1 MSIAKL
7 SVANARS
14 FLPNLLTLSILSVF
28 HTAYAD
34 APVEVTNDL
43 PVTVVTASRT
53 AQAINTV
60 PASIDVITKD
70 QIQQSPAKDLPSL
83 LRQDASLNVVSTGGY
98 GQQTSIF
105 TRGTE
110 SKHTLVLVDGVR
122 TNNASSSLSGIN
134 FLDTSDI
141 GQIEVLKGPA
151 SVQYGSDAIGGVIQ
165 LISTKPTKQNIFA
178 TVEAGENNLYKA
190 IIGADLVK
198 DDAYLQIRGQKL
210 STDGTPATTTA
221 KQDAG
226 YDQKGYAVKGGI
238 DNDQF
243 ALSLEARGN
252 QGTTEYVDG
261 NDYASPLSADFNNRL
276 LNLKSRYTLAPDLN
290 VNLRISQFIDELD
303 QNQSTDF
310 VHSDQKEADL
320 NIRWGFAA
328 HQNILFGIT
337 GSQANAKALSTD
349 FLGKQ
354 TSFDHDVEST
364 GYYLQHQYQDKIF
377 STQAGVRVEDNKTFG
392 THTTGQIAGR
402 MQVLPT
408 TSIYANIGTAFR
420 APNAFEL
427 FSTSYTVSNPNL
439 NPEESTSYEIGV
451 DQQIINGLDANL
463 AVYRT
468 NIDNLITQVFD
479 PVTFKFQNQNI
490 AKTKLTGAE
499 AGLKWKLDSG
509 WFAATSYNY
518 VQPIK
523 EGQNGAS
530 DSELQRRPRQSLTVA
545 TGLQLAQYGF
555 SAELL
560 SKSAA
565 KEYDALY
572 PTSGYAIGN
581 LHGYWQAMPNVR
593 LFANVENFT
602 DRKYATALANAPFGG
617 FGSLS
622 QYLAPG
628 RQATLGLTVNF

>member
-34 APVEVTNDL
+34 TSIEVTNDL
-43 PVTVVTASRT
+43 PVIVVTASRT

-60 PASIDVITKD
+60 PASISVITKD
-70 QIQQSPAKDLPSL
+70 QIQQSPVNELPNL
-83 LRQDASLNVVSTGGY
+83 LRQDASLNVVTTGGY

-110 SKHTLVLVDGVR
+110 SKHTLVLLDGVR
-122 TNNASSSLSGIN
+122 INNATSSAASIN

-165 LISTKPTKQNIFA
+165 LISTKPTKQNIFT
-178 TVEAGENNLYKA
+178 TVEAGENSLYKA

-198 DDAYLQIRGQKL
+198 DDAYLQVRGQKL
-210 STDGTPATTTA
+210 STDGSPVTTTA

-226 YDQKGYAVKGGI
+226 YDQKGYAIKGGI

-252 QGTTEYVDG
+252 QGESEYVTGFNYDQP
-261 NDYASPLSADFNNRL
+261 ASADFNNRL
-276 LNLKSRYTLAPDLN
+276 LSLKGRYTFAPDLIA
-290 VNLRISQFIDELD
+290 NLRISQFLDELD
-303 QNQSTDF
+303 QNQNTDF
-310 VHSDQKEADL
+310 VHSDQKEADV
-320 NIRWGFAA
+320 NVRWGFAP

-337 GSQANAKALSTD
+337 SNQADSTALSTD
-349 FLGKQ
+349 FMGTQ
-354 TSFDHDVEST
+354 TSFDHDTRST
-364 GYYLQHQYQDKIF
+364 GYYLQHQYQDAVF
-377 STQAGVRVEDNKTFG
+377 STQAGVRVEDNSEFG

-427 FSTSYTVSNPNL
+427 FSTSYTISNPNL
-439 NPEESTSYEIGV
+439 KPEESTSYEIGIN
-451 DQQIINGLDANL
+451 QQIINGLDANL

-468 NIDNLITQVFD
+468 NIDNLITSVYD
-479 PVTFKFQNQNI
+479 PALFKSQWQNI
-490 AKTKLTGAE
+490 ANTKLTGAE
-499 AGLKWKLDSG
+499 AGLKWKLDNG
-509 WFAATSYNY
+509 LFASTSYAY

-523 EGQNGAS
+523 EGLNGGA
-530 DSELQRRPRQSLTVA
+530 DSELERRPRQTLTA
-545 TGLQLAQYGF
+545 SAGLQLAQYGF
-555 SAELL
+555 SAELV
-560 SKSAA
+560 SKSEAR
-565 KEYDALY
+565 EYDPAY
-572 PTSGYAIGN
+572 PTRGYAIGN
-581 LHGYWQAMPNVR
+581 LRGYWQVQKNVR

-602 DRKYATALANAPFGG
+602 DRKYATSLANAPFGG

-622 QYLAPG
+622 QYLAPR
-628 RQATLGLTVNF
+628 RQATLGLTVNY

>member
-34 APVEVTNDL
+34 TSIEVTNDL
-43 PVTVVTASRT
+43 PVIVVTASRT

-60 PASIDVITKD
+60 PASLSVITKD
-70 QIQQSPAKDLPSL
+70 QIQQSPVNELPNL
-83 LRQDASLNVVSTGGY
+83 LRQDASLNVVTTGGY

-110 SKHTLVLVDGVR
+110 SKHTLVLLDGVR
-122 TNNASSSLSGIN
+122 INNATSSAASIN

-141 GQIEVLKGPA
+141 GQIKVLKGPA
-151 SVQYGSDAIGGVIQ
+151 FVQYGSDAIGGVIQ
-165 LISTKPTKQNIFA
+165 LISTKPTKQNIFT
-178 TVEAGENNLYKA
+178 TVEAGENSLYKA

-198 DDAYLQIRGQKL
+198 DDAYLQVRGQKL
-210 STDGTPATTTA
+210 STDGSPVTTTA

-226 YDQKGYAVKGGI
+226 YDQKGYAIKGGI

-252 QGTTEYVDG
+252 QGESEYVTGFNYDQP
-261 NDYASPLSADFNNRL
+261 ASADFNNRL
-276 LNLKSRYTLAPDLN
+276 LSLKGRYTFAPDLIA
-290 VNLRISQFIDELD
+290 NLRISQFLDELD
-303 QNQSTDF
+303 QNQNTDF
-310 VHSDQKEADL
+310 VHSDQKEADV
-320 NIRWGFAA
+320 NVRWGFAP

-337 GSQANAKALSTD
+337 SNQADSTALSTD
-349 FLGKQ
+349 FMGTQ
-354 TSFDHDVEST
+354 TSFDHDTRST
-364 GYYLQHQYQDKIF
+364 GYYLQHQYQDAVF
-377 STQAGVRVEDNKTFG
+377 STQAGVRVEDNSEFG

-427 FSTSYTVSNPNL
+427 FSTSYTISNPNL
-439 NPEESTSYEIGV
+439 KPEESTSYEIGIN
-451 DQQIINGLDANL
+451 QQIINGLDANL

-468 NIDNLITQVFD
+468 NIDNLITSVYD
-479 PVTFKFQNQNI
+479 PALFKSQWQNI
-490 AKTKLTGAE
+490 ANTKLTGAE
-499 AGLKWKLDSG
+499 AGLKWKLDNG
-509 WFAATSYNY
+509 LFASTSYAY

-523 EGQNGAS
+523 EGLNGGA
-530 DSELQRRPRQSLTVA
+530 DSELERRPRQTLTA
-545 TGLQLAQYGF
+545 SAGLQLAQYGF
-555 SAELL
+555 SAELV
-560 SKSAA
+560 SKSEAR
-565 KEYDALY
+565 EYDPAY
-572 PTSGYAIGN
+572 PTRGYAIGN
-581 LHGYWQAMPNVR
+581 LRGYWQVQKNVR

-602 DRKYATALANAPFGG
+602 DRKYATSLANAPFGG

-622 QYLAPG
+622 QYLAPR
-628 RQATLGLTVNF
+628 RQATLGLTVNY

>member
-1 MSIAKL
+1 MSI
-7 SVANARS
+7 SHR

-34 APVEVTNDL
+34 TSIEVTNDL

-60 PASIDVITKD
+60 PASISVITKD
-70 QIQQSPAKDLPSL
+70 QIQQSPVNEIPNL
-83 LRQDASLNVVSTGGY
+83 LRQNASLNVVTTGGY

-110 SKHTLVLVDGVR
+110 SKHTLVLLDGVR
-122 TNNASSSLSGIN
+122 INNATSSAASIN

-165 LISTKPTKQNIFA
+165 LISTKPTKQNIFT
-178 TVEAGENNLYKA
+178 TVEAGENSLYKA

-198 DDAYLQIRGQKL
+198 DDAYLQVRGQKL
-210 STDGTPATTTA
+210 STDGSPVTTTA

-226 YDQKGYAVKGGI
+226 YDQKGYAIKGGI

-252 QGTTEYVDG
+252 QGESEYVTGFNYDQP
-261 NDYASPLSADFNNRL
+261 ASADFNNRL
-276 LNLKSRYTLAPDLN
+276 LSLKGRYTFAPDLIA
-290 VNLRISQFIDELD
+290 NLRISQFLDELD
-303 QNQSTDF
+303 QNQNTDF
-310 VHSDQKEADL
+310 VHSDQKEADV
-320 NIRWGFAA
+320 NVRWGFAP

-337 GSQANAKALSTD
+337 SNQADSTALSTD
-349 FLGKQ
+349 FMGTQ
-354 TSFDHDVEST
+354 TSFDHDTRST
-364 GYYLQHQYQDKIF
+364 GYYLQHQYQDAVF
-377 STQAGVRVEDNKTFG
+377 STQAGVRVEDNSEFG

-427 FSTSYTVSNPNL
+427 FSTSYTISNPNL
-439 NPEESTSYEIGV
+439 KPEESTSYEIGIN
-451 DQQIINGLDANL
+451 QQIINGLDANL

-468 NIDNLITQVFD
+468 NIDNLITSVYD
-479 PVTFKFQNQNI
+479 PALFKSQWQNI
-490 AKTKLTGAE
+490 ANTKLTGAE
-499 AGLKWKLDSG
+499 ADLKWKLDNG
-509 WFAATSYNY
+509 LFASTSYAY

-523 EGQNGAS
+523 EGLNGGA
-530 DSELQRRPRQSLTVA
+530 DSELQRRPRQTLTA
-545 TGLQLAQYGF
+545 SAGLQLAQYGF
-555 SAELL
+555 SAELV
-560 SKSAA
+560 SKSEA
-565 KEYDALY
+565 KEYDPAY
-572 PTSGYAIGN
+572 PTRGYAIGN
-581 LHGYWQAMPNVR
+581 LRGYWQVQKNVR

-622 QYLAPG
+622 QYLAPR
-628 RQATLGLTVNF
+628 RQATLGLTVNY

>member
-1 MSIAKL
+1 MSI
-7 SVANARS
+7 SRT

-34 APVEVTNDL
+34 TPVEVTNDL
-43 PVTVVTASRT
+43 PVTVVTASRLP
-53 AQAINTV
+53 QAINTV
-60 PASIDVITKD
+60 PASITVITKD
-70 QIQQSPAKDLPSL
+70 QIQQSPTNELSNL
-83 LRQDASLNVVSTGGY
+83 LRQEAALNIVTTGGY

-110 SKHTLVLVDGVR
+110 SKHTLVLLDGVR
-122 TNNASSSLSGIN
+122 INNTTSSAASIN

-165 LISTKPTKQNIFA
+165 LISTKPTKQNIFT
-178 TVEAGENNLYKA
+178 TVEAGENSLYKA

-198 DDAYLQIRGQKL
+198 DDAYLQVRGQTL
-210 STDGTPATTTA
+210 STDGTPVTTTA

-252 QGTTEYVDG
+252 QGTSEYVTG
-261 NDYASPLSADFNNRL
+261 SDYDQPASEDFSNRL
-276 LNLKSRYTLAPDLN
+276 LSLKGRYTIAPDL
-290 VNLRISQFIDELD
+290 VTNLRLSQFVDKLD

-310 VHSDQKEADL
+310 VNSDQKEADV
-320 NIRWGFAA
+320 NVRWSFAS
-328 HQNILFGIT
+328 HQNILFGVT
-337 GSQANAKALSTD
+337 SNQADAKALSTD
-349 FLGKQ
+349 YFGTQ
-354 TSFDHDVEST
+354 TSFDHDTRST
-364 GYYLQHQYQDKIF
+364 GYYLQHQYQDAVF
-377 STQAGVRVEDNKTFG
+377 STQAGVRVEDNSVFG

-408 TSIYANIGTAFR
+408 TSVYVNIGTAFR

-427 FSTSYTVSNPNL
+427 FKGTGSNSNL
-439 NPEESTSYEIGV
+439 KPEESTSYEIGV
-451 DQQIINGLDANL
+451 DQQIVNGLNANL

-468 NIDNLITQVFD
+468 NIDNMIDFD
-479 PVTFKFQNQNI
+479 QAYKIQNI

-499 AGLKWKLDSG
+499 AGLKWKLENG
-509 WFAATSYNY
+509 LFASASYAY

-523 EGQNGAS
+523 EGLNGSA
-530 DSELQRRPRQSLTVA
+530 DSELHRRPRQSLTA
-545 TGLQLAQYGF
+545 SAGLQLAQYGF
-555 SAELL
+555 SAELV
-560 SKSAA
+560 SKSEA
-565 KEYDALY
+565 KEYSQDY

-581 LHGYWQAMPNVR
+581 LRGYWQALPNVR

-602 DRKYATALANAPFGG
+602 DRKYSNALANAPYVDFYTGV
-617 FGSLS
+617 SHPLS
-622 QYLAPG
+622 QYLAPR
-628 RQATLGLTVNF
+628 RQATLGVTVNY

>member
-1 MSIAKL
+1 MSI
-7 SVANARS
+7 SHR

-34 APVEVTNDL
+34 TSIEVTNDL

-60 PASIDVITKD
+60 PASISVITKD
-70 QIQQSPAKDLPSL
+70 QIQQSPVNEIPNL
-83 LRQDASLNVVSTGGY
+83 LRQNASLNVVTTGGY

-110 SKHTLVLVDGVR
+110 SKHTLVLLDGVR
-122 TNNASSSLSGIN
+122 INNATSSAASIN

-165 LISTKPTKQNIFA
+165 LISTKPTKQNIFT
-178 TVEAGENNLYKA
+178 TVEAGENSLYKA

-198 DDAYLQIRGQKL
+198 DDAYLQVRGQKL
-210 STDGTPATTTA
+210 STDGSPVTTTA

-226 YDQKGYAVKGGI
+226 YDQKGYAIKGGI

-252 QGTTEYVDG
+252 QGESEYVTGFNYDQP
-261 NDYASPLSADFNNRL
+261 ASADFNNRL
-276 LNLKSRYTLAPDLN
+276 LSLKGRYTFAPDLIA
-290 VNLRISQFIDELD
+290 NLRISQFLDELD
-303 QNQSTDF
+303 QNQTTDF
-310 VHSDQKEADL
+310 VHSDQKEADV
-320 NIRWGFAA
+320 NVRWSFAP

-337 GSQANAKALSTD
+337 SNQADSTALSTD
-349 FLGKQ
+349 FMGTQ
-354 TSFDHDVEST
+354 TSFDHDTRST
-364 GYYLQHQYQDKIF
+364 GYYLQHQYQDAVF
-377 STQAGVRVEDNKTFG
+377 STQAGVRVEDNSEFG

-427 FSTSYTVSNPNL
+427 FSTSYTISNPNL
-439 NPEESTSYEIGV
+439 KPEESTSYEIGIN
-451 DQQIINGLDANL
+451 QQIINGLDANL

-468 NIDNLITQVFD
+468 NIDNLITSVYD
-479 PVTFKFQNQNI
+479 PALFKSQWQNI
-490 AKTKLTGAE
+490 ANTKLTGAE
-499 AGLKWKLDSG
+499 AGLKWKLDNG
-509 WFAATSYNY
+509 LFASTSYAY

-523 EGQNGAS
+523 EGLNGGA
-530 DSELQRRPRQSLTVA
+530 DSELERRPRQTLTA
-545 TGLQLAQYGF
+545 SAGLQLAQYGF
-555 SAELL
+555 SEAR
-560 SKSAA
+560 
-565 KEYDALY
+565 EYDPAY
-572 PTSGYAIGN
+572 PTRGYAIGN
-581 LHGYWQAMPNVR
+581 LRGYWQVQKNVR

-602 DRKYATALANAPFGG
+602 DRKYATSLANAPFGG

-622 QYLAPG
+622 QYLAPR
-628 RQATLGLTVNF
+628 RQATLGLTVNY